1 MPRLPEVI
9 RPQVRP
15 EARPV
20 VIRFPA
26 LGDTV
31 VLTTLIRA
39 LAMRYGTQVDILASG
54 PWVPEVLAHNPHIGE
69 LRLIR
74 SRRAPYWL
82 TPSQWTAVHW
92 LKGRVRAGAPIY
104 FCERDE
110 FGARLL
116 ARAVTDPTCY
126 VRAWD
131 HPFDTRMHWVDWY
144 LEIANLTPASLKP
157 PPPLVRA
164 PALTELFVTGAEQAH
179 VDAWLQRQGWAECPL
194 VLMQPGHKKT
204 FKRGRIGTAEH
215 SKHWPAERWAAVA
228 RGVLQR
234 MPQGRVLVHGTAR
247 EWGLVQEIVAAA
259 GDARVINIVH
269 GASVARLVALA
280 RRAVAMVTV
289 DTGPA
294 HVAAAMDCPMVVLYG
309 GFGAARW
316 KPRTPSAEVI
326 ALGPEQDD
334 QGTLMDLSV
343 ERVLQAF
350 NTLRLRA

>member
-215 SKHWPAERWAAVA
+215 RP
-228 RGVLQR
+228 
-234 MPQGRVLVHGTAR
+234 PP
-247 EWGLVQEIVAAA
+247 
-259 GDARVINIVH
+259 
-269 GASVARLVALA
+269 
-280 RRAVAMVTV
+280 RRI
-289 DTGPA
+289 
-294 HVAAAMDCPMVVLYG
+294 
-309 GFGAARW
+309 
-316 KPRTPSAEVI
+316 SI
-326 ALGPEQDD
+326 ALGFEHGQHPAADGQAGRETGYRGQVGERPAGDRGVIRRRGTAEPGRREQR
-334 QGTLMDLSV
+334 
-343 ERVLQAF
+343 ERG
-350 NTLRLRA
+350 RRAEGEHGHPPAHQ